1 MPIFQKERQSTWKVT
16 QSGEVQRQQ
25 LVSGGEDS
33 RYEWISDMMAGW
45 NLKDETTVLK
55 RLESYGYLDELVNK
69 EFTVI

>member
-1 MPIFQKERQSTWKVT
+1 
-16 QSGEVQRQQ
+16 
-25 LVSGGEDS
+25 
-33 RYEWISDMMAGW
+33 MMAGW